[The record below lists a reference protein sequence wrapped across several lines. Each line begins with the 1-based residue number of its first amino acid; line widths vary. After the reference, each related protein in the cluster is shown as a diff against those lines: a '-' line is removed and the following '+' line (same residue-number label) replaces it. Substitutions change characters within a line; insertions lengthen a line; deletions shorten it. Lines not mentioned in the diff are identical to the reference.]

1 MKSIKMN
8 KIQKLTLIDGEF
20 SFEEAK
26 EILNNIFMYKIN
38 FHNLKN
44 WSSNERFGKEDE
56 IAQKRIPALKKE
68 TERLLEFLSDEKI
81 KNKRI
86 IISSLINISILDE

>member
-1 MKSIKMN
+1 MN

-20 SFEEAK
+20 SFDEAK
-26 EILNNIFMYKIN
+26 EILNNIFLNKIN

-44 WSSNERFGKEDE
+44 WSSNERFGKDDE

-68 TERLLEFLSDEKI
+68 MERLFELLSDEKI

-86 IISSLINISILDE
+86 VISSQINISIINE